1 MKSGWFY
8 IPIKKKEIRH
18 TMCAYVCV
26 CVYFEII
33 NAFVKLS
40 KIK

>member
-8 IPIKKKEIRH
+8 LPIKKKEIRH
-18 TMCAYVCV
+18 TMCAYV